1 MTASGAADSMV
12 AGDRRGRMRTSSAA
26 LSALLGLAAASCAL
40 GPRTIPVA
48 PPLAL
53 SPVTLE
59 QVLAAYDGY
68 CKGNETLSASGDLEV
83 RDRRAGRART
93 LGVRVLASRSGRLY
107 IKGTVA
113 IVTGLEVVSD
123 GERFWFQIP
132 SRKTV
137 WTGPAEAEAKGAEAD
152 QAPYYALRPPDLTG
166 ALLCQP
172 LAPAGGE
179 TVLLEADAREVSLLA
194 TTAEKGRGVVRR
206 RVWLD
211 RQTLRPSRL
220 RRYDGSGELRSEAM
234 LGDWRAGLPYRVEVQ
249 RPREGYE
256 AVFRFDQ
263 VETNVPL
270 PEKAFAPRTPAGYTV
285 VEVAR

>member
-1 MTASGAADSMV
+1 MIG
-12 AGDRRGRMRTSSAA
+12 GDRRGRMRTPSAA
-26 LSALLGLAAASCAL
+26 LAALLGLYAASCAR
-40 GPRTIPVA
+40 PRTIPVA
-48 PPLAL
+48 PPPAL
-53 SPVTLE
+53 RPVTLD

-68 CKGNETLSASGDLEV
+68 CKGNETLSGSGELEV

-113 IVTGLEVVSD
+113 VVTGLEVVSD
-123 GERFWFQIP
+123 GERFWIQVP

-137 WTGPAEAEAKGAEAD
+137 WTGPADAEAKGAEAD

-172 LAPAGGE
+172 LAPAAGQ
-179 TVLLEADAREVSLLA
+179 TLLLEADVREVSLA
-194 TTAEKGRGVVRR
+194 ETTTQEGRGVVRR

-211 RQTLRPSRL
+211 RQSLHPSRL
-220 RRYDGSGELRSEAM
+220 RRYDASGELQSEAT
-234 LGDWRAGLPYRVEVQ
+234 LLDWRDGLPHRVEVQ

-256 AVFRFDQ
+256 AIFRFDQ
-263 VETNVPL
+263 VQTNVPL